1 MAYYKHVRLVKVLC
15 LRLKSWTNQ
24 SVSIKLKTRVLTI
37 TSDSNGRP
45 QNALRVSFGY
55 HNTMDDIVRFTA
67 VFKTL
72 SIESLPRDNF
82 VMKQENNISIKRLYT
97 YPIKS
102 CGALKLE
109 TMSFNAGLPE
119 NDRLFTFAMEKSGRI
134 LDAKTNPK
142 VAQISL
148 QLENNNFS
156 VRIPNDSSW
165 YTLSNH
171 GNIDEDVKESNKVS
185 EQDVNCNTRVC
196 LRKVQMESIQ
206 SPAIPAVSEFLSEKI
221 KILKIKNSVDG
232 LTLQMKSPLLAICTA
247 SLEWLNDRLANPTSL
262 EKLELRFRPN
272 IVIKTSIPF
281 EEESWK
287 KIKIG
292 EAEFEVE
299 GNCTR
304 CGAVCIDPET
314 GTRQKEP
321 LETITK
327 SRNETTF
334 GIYIKL
340 LSTDIKSISTSDSVQ
355 TF

>member
-1 MAYYKHVRLVKVLC
+1 MNNIDKFF
-15 LRLKSWTNQ
+15 
-24 SVSIKLKTRVLTI
+24 
-37 TSDSNGRP
+37 D
-45 QNALRVSFGY
+45 
-55 HNTMDDIVRFTA
+55 

-72 SIESLPRDNF
+72 STESSPRDGLMEKHGCK
-82 VMKQENNISIKRLYT
+82 VSVKRLYT
-97 YPIKS
+97 YPVKS

-119 NDRLFTFAMEKSGRI
+119 NDRLFTLALEKSGRI

-142 VAQISL
+142 VAQISVQFDNETDFL
-148 QLENNNFS
+148 SL
-156 VRIPNDSSW
+156 RIPNDNNW
-165 YTLSNH
+165 YPLNTDQ
-171 GNIDEDVKESNKVS
+171 IDKESEKVS
-185 EQDVNCNTRVC
+185 EKDVNCNTRVC
-196 LRKVQMESIQ
+196 LRKVQMENVK
-206 SPAIPAVSEFLSEKI
+206 SPAIPVISKFLSEEI
-221 KILKIKNSVDG
+221 KILRIISSVEG
-232 LTLQMKSPLLAICTA
+232 LNLQMKSPLLAICTA
-247 SLEWLNDRLANPTSL
+247 SLEWLNDRLTNPKSL

-272 IVIKTSIPF
+272 IVIQTSIPF

-292 EAEFEVE
+292 NAVFEVE

-327 SRNETTF
+327 CRSETTF

-340 LSTDIKSISTSDSVQ
+340 LSDDIKSIVTNDFIQ
-355 TF
+355 IL

>member
-1 MAYYKHVRLVKVLC
+1 
-15 LRLKSWTNQ
+15 
-24 SVSIKLKTRVLTI
+24 
-37 TSDSNGRP
+37 
-45 QNALRVSFGY
+45 
-55 HNTMDDIVRFTA
+55 MDDIDSFFA

-72 SIESLPRDNF
+72 SMESLPRDSSST
-82 VMKQENNISIKRLYT
+82 KQENQISIKRLYT

-119 NDRLFTFAMEKSGRI
+119 NDRLFTFALEKSGRI

-142 VAQISL
+142 VAQISVK
-148 QLENNNFS
+148 LENNNFS

-165 YTLSNH
+165 YALENH
-171 GNIDEDVKESNKVS
+171 GTTNEHDKDSDKVS
-185 EQDVNCNTRVC
+185 EKDVNCNTRVC
-196 LRKVQMESIQ
+196 LRKVQMENIQ
-206 SPAIPAVSEFLSEKI
+206 SLAIPAVSNFLSEKI

-232 LTLQMKSPLLAICTA
+232 LNLQMKSPLLAICTA
-247 SLEWLNDRLANPTSL
+247 SLEWLNDRLTNPTTL
-262 EKLELRFRPN
+262 EKLQLRFRPN
-272 IVIKTSIPF
+272 IVIKTSVPF

-287 KIKIG
+287 KIIIG

-321 LETITK
+321 LATITK

-340 LSTDIKSISTSDSVQ
+340 LSTNIKSINTSDSVEI
-355 TF
+355 F